1 MVRQLR
7 KKGQPIFIL
16 MIFLTLLI
24 SVPFQPALAA
34 LIETE
39 TVINPDR
46 VKDTRVLLNQLMAR
60 EDVRTALLSYGINPV
75 EIEARVAA
83 MTDSEILQVK
93 QSIDQL
99 PAGGQLAP
107 DAGFIVIAV
116 LMILAFVVLLVL
128 LISGVVYA
136 GIKVSEQNEQNEQ
149 EYSKSTPYPAPP
161 RVGPVPSVNPD
172 EQWTGAWRVID
183 GQDSRGYVLK
193 QTGNS
198 VVSTS
203 ESDYRVE
210 AKVYGAMIVGAWY
223 SSTGSST
230 RNGFKA
236 IIADDFLSFKGD
248 INSQTFFT
256 CQKIESKSAAA
267 NVKLSGPSGP
277 WAGKWKVQGSPL
289 VSGLWVLRQD
299 GETVI
304 STDESYYRAKGKVAG
319 DWLEGEVFRKVGID
333 FKFNFVL
340 SSDGKSFDGYIE
352 ETTGTKRISGIK
364 VE

>member
-75 EIEARVAA
+75 EADARVAA

-93 QSIDQL
+93 QAIDQL

-128 LISGVVYA
+128 LIGGGAYA
-136 GIKVSEQNEQNEQ
+136 GSKIQEQKEQ

-161 RVGPVPSVNPD
+161 RVGPVPSVNPN
-172 EQWTGAWRVID
+172 EPWTGKWKVTQ
-183 GQDSRGYVLK
+183 GQFTGVYALK
-193 QTGNS
+193 QNGNT
-198 VVSTS
+198 VISTKD
-203 ESDYRVE
+203 SDHIVD
-210 AKVYGAMIVGAWY
+210 AKVYGAMIW
-223 SSTGSST
+223 GSYWGKLLGKKT
-230 RNGFKA
+230 VEFKA
-236 IIADDFLSFKGD
+236 TIADDFLSFKGNVD
-248 INSQTFFT
+248 LGYSVEG
-256 CQKIESKSAAA
+256 QKIE
-267 NVKLSGPSGP
+267 
-277 WAGKWKVQGSPL
+277 
-289 VSGLWVLRQD
+289 
-299 GETVI
+299 
-304 STDESYYRAKGKVAG
+304 
-319 DWLEGEVFRKVGID
+319 
-333 FKFNFVL
+333 
-340 SSDGKSFDGYIE
+340 
-352 ETTGTKRISGIK
+352 
-364 VE
+364 

>member
-1 MVRQLR
+1 MVRLLR

-16 MIFLTLLI
+16 MIFLTFLI
-24 SVPFQPALAA
+24 SVPVQPALAA

-60 EDVRTALLSYGINPV
+60 EDVRAALLSYGINLV
-75 EIEARVAA
+75 EAERRIAA

-93 QSIDQL
+93 QAIEQL
-99 PAGGQLAP
+99 PAGGQVAFTE
-107 DAGFIVIAV
+107 GFALI
-116 LMILAFVVLLVL
+116 ILAAVIVASILILL
-128 LISGVVYA
+128 LISGVVYG
-136 GIKVSEQNEQNEQ
+136 GIKVYEYVEQKEQ
-149 EYSKSTPYPAPP
+149 EYLKSTPYPAPP

-172 EQWTGAWRVID
+172 EPWTGVWKVID
-183 GQDSRGYVLK
+183 GQDSRVYVLK

-198 VVSTS
+198 VVSTP

-210 AKVYGAMIVGAWY
+210 AKVYGAMIVG
-223 SSTGSST
+223 T
-230 RNGFKA
+230 RFDMTKNNFKA

-256 CQKIESKSAAA
+256 CQKIESKSAAE
-267 NVKLSGPSGP
+267 NVKPSGS

-289 VSGLWVLRQD
+289 VSGLWILRQD

-304 STDESYYRAKGKVAG
+304 STDESYYRAKGKAAG
-319 DWLEGEVFRKVGID
+319 DWLEGDVYRTRND
-333 FKFNFVL
+333 LKFNFAL
-340 SSDGKSFDGYIE
+340 SSDGNSFDGYID
-352 ETTGTKRISGIK
+352 ETTGTKLISGIK

>member
-60 EDVRTALLSYGINPV
+60 EDVRTALLSYGINFF
-75 EIEARVAA
+75 EADRRIAA

-93 QSIDQL
+93 QAIDQF
-99 PAGGQLAP
+99 PAGGQAVAP
-107 DAGFIVIAV
+107 DAGFALIILVIAV
-116 LMILAFVVLLVL
+116 LATL
-128 LISGVVYA
+128 LILLFISGGVYA
-136 GIKVSEQNEQNEQ
+136 VIKVNEQNEQKEQ

-172 EQWTGAWRVID
+172 EPWTGAWKVDD
-183 GQDSRGYVLK
+183 GQDSRVYVLK

-203 ESDYRVE
+203 ESDFRVE

-223 SSTGSST
+223 TTGSNT
-230 RNGFKA
+230 RNGFNA

-256 CQKIESKSAAA
+256 CQKIESKSAAV
-267 NVKLSGPSGP
+267 NVKSSGP
-277 WAGKWKVQGSPL
+277 WAGKWNVQGATYA
-289 VSGLWVLRQD
+289 SGLWELKQE
-299 GETVI
+299 GETVT
-304 STDESYYRAKGKVAG
+304 STDESYYRVRGKAAG
-319 DWLEGEVFRKVGID
+319 DKFEGDVMRLGANRRDI
-333 FKFNFVL
+333 KFNLVL
-340 SSDGKSFDGYIE
+340 SSDGKSFYGITE
-352 ETTGTKRISGIK
+352 EETGTKRISGIK

>member
-1 MVRQLR
+1 MVRRLR

-24 SVPFQPALAA
+24 SVPVQPALAA

-60 EDVRTALLSYGINPV
+60 EDVRAALLSYGINLV
-75 EIEARVAA
+75 EAERRIAA

-93 QSIDQL
+93 QAIEQL
-99 PAGGQLAP
+99 PAGGQVAFTE
-107 DAGFIVIAV
+107 GFALI
-116 LMILAFVVLLVL
+116 ILAAVIVASILILL
-128 LISGVVYA
+128 LISGVVYG
-136 GIKVSEQNEQNEQ
+136 GIKVYEYVEQKEQ
-149 EYSKSTPYPAPP
+149 EYLKSTPYPAPP

-172 EQWTGAWRVID
+172 EPWTGVWKVID
-183 GQDSRGYVLK
+183 GQDSRVYVLK

-198 VVSTS
+198 VVSTP

-210 AKVYGAMIVGAWY
+210 AKVYGAMIVG
-223 SSTGSST
+223 T
-230 RNGFKA
+230 RFDMTKNNFKA

-256 CQKIESKSAAA
+256 CQKIESKSAAE
-267 NVKLSGPSGP
+267 NVKPSGS

-289 VSGLWVLRQD
+289 VSGLWILRQD

-304 STDESYYRAKGKVAG
+304 STDESYYRAKGKAAG
-319 DWLEGEVFRKVGID
+319 DWLEGDVYRTRND
-333 FKFNFVL
+333 LKFNFAL
-340 SSDGKSFDGYIE
+340 SSDGNSFDGYID
-352 ETTGTKRISGIK
+352 ETTGTKLISGIK